1 VLKCVGTQRYLKHKD
16 HPHQAKHAPIALTL
30 LDCFSMASTTLKIQQ
45 DDASKWDALSLEG
58 SHHKEHEKKYLKEQ
72 MLNNTQDDT

>member
-1 VLKCVGTQRYLKHKD
+1 MET
-16 HPHQAKHAPIALTL
+16 
-30 LDCFSMASTTLKIQQ
+30 TTLKIQQ

-58 SHHKEHEKKYLKEQ
+58 SHHKEHLLYEKKYLKKR